1 MKHNKKVGFVSEL
14 LNALFRVFKPKPNR
28 SIWYTVGDFVVY
40 SPLFADK
47 SSTIYKLKGGNI
59 FPSMLGAYEYLNNNN
74 LNDYA
79 VYETNATTKDIKKI
93 KSIDYLY
100 YLDSDVIITFE
111 YSTLE
116 EFKARYPK
124 LLTNLI

>member
-1 MKHNKKVGFVSEL
+1 MKHNKKIGFVFEL
-14 LNALFRVFKPKPNR
+14 LNALFRVFKPEPKT
-28 SIWYTVGDFVVY
+28 SIWYTVDDSTVY

-47 SSTIYKLKGGNI
+47 SSTVYKLKGGYI
-59 FPSMLGAYEYLNNNN
+59 FPSMLDAYKYLNYNN
-74 LNDYA
+74 LNYYA
-79 VYETNATTKDIKKI
+79 VYKTNATTKDIKKF
-93 KSIDYLY
+93 KFIDNLY

-116 EFKARYPK
+116 EFKAMYPE